1 MPSRASVHPTPIDSY
16 DMRVLIAGAA
26 GGVAGLLLPGLRE
39 RHDVRET
46 DLRGPNEGDLTDP
59 AFAARMVE
67 GMDAVVHLAANANPE
82 ATWDEL
88 YSTNV
93 VAAATLLDAA
103 AGASVRKVVLAS
115 SGHAM
120 GQYVHPDALVSPAL
134 PPAPCCPYGATKAFV
149 EAAGRVAAYRHG
161 LQVVVLRLGAVYP
174 VPPALEAMPAWLAP
188 DDLERLVDR
197 ALEADVRFTACHGMS
212 ANQPAQWDLAND
224 IGYRPLSDSSRYDG
238 EVPDLPGWG
247 VCPGASRTR

>member
-1 MPSRASVHPTPIDSY
+1 
-16 DMRVLIAGAA
+16 MRVLITGAA

-39 RHDVRET
+39 HHDVRET
-46 DLRGPNEGDLTDP
+46 DLRGPHAGDLTDP
-59 AFAARMVE
+59 AFAASVVE
-67 GMDAVVHLAANANPE
+67 GMDAVVHLAASANPE

-88 YSTNV
+88 YEPNV
-93 VAAATLLDAA
+93 IAAATVLEAA
-103 AGASVRKVVLAS
+103 ADAGVSKVVLAS

-120 GQYVHPDALVSPAL
+120 GQYVRPGALVSPAL

-161 LQVVVLRLGAVYP
+161 IQVVVLRLGAVYP

-188 DDLERLVDR
+188 DDLRRLVER
-197 ALEADVRFTACHGMS
+197 ALEADVRFTVCHGMS

-224 IGYRPLSDSSRYDG
+224 IGYRPTNDSSRYGD
-238 EVPDLPGWG
+238 VPDLPGWG
-247 VCPGASRTR
+247 VCPGAGLPR